1 MKDGGMNL
9 TKQEIS
15 GSKIGKHLKKKRK
28 KRFGIMKNISYLC
41 KTKSE
46 TSDNVL

>member
-15 GSKIGKHLKKKRK
+15 GKKIEKHLKKKIK
-28 KRFGIMKNISYLC
+28 KDL
-41 KTKSE
+41 E
-46 TSDNVL
+46 L

>member
-15 GSKIGKHLKKKRK
+15 GKKIGKHLKKKIK
-28 KRFGIMKNISYLC
+28 KDL
-41 KTKSE
+41 E
-46 TSDNVL
+46 L

>member
-15 GSKIGKHLKKKRK
+15 GKKIEKHLKIKNKKYE
-28 KRFGIMKNISYLC
+28 KR
-41 KTKSE
+41 
-46 TSDNVL
+46 

>member
-15 GSKIGKHLKKKRK
+15 GKKIEKKNK
-28 KRFGIMKNISYLC
+28 KRFGTMKNISYLC